1 MSICGLFTAFPDQF
15 FVSFNIEHHVLSSN
29 SLYLVFRIGT
39 EIVFDLKSES

>member
-29 SLYLVFRIGT
+29 SPG
-39 EIVFDLKSES
+39 